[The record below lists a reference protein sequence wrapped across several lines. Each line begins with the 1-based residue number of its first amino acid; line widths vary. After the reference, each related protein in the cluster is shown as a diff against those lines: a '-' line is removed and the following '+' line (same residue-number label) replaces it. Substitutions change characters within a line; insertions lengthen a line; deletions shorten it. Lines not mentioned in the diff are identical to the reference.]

1 MTGKKFYRF
10 MFVISALLFIGFAIR
25 LTVDYIKY
33 DEVLTSFP
41 FYAFIIERAVEFL
54 LPSLVAL
61 TVGIIVRHRNKKH
74 KCDAE

>member
-10 MFVISALLFIGFAIR
+10 MLVISALLFIGFAIR

-41 FYAFIIERAVEFL
+41 FYAFVIERAVEFL

-61 TVGIIVRHRNKKH
+61 TVGIIVRHRSKNAN
-74 KCDAE
+74 CRDE